1 VSTLGS
7 SRAPIDARLE
17 RKLAAT
23 LLFVCAV
30 WIALIAR
37 LFWLQVLQADEFR
50 LSAERN
56 SVRTRRVEATRG
68 IVFDRAGAILVDSR
82 PSFDVLVVP
91 SEVPDVERTL
101 QRVARLVGADPAD
114 VREAFG
120 QPRGAERFQALRV
133 AHDLPRDAVAR
144 VEDHLFALDG
154 VSTHVAPVRSYVHGV
169 LASHV
174 LGALGEISARQ
185 LENRAYAGYRRGDV
199 IGSRGVEAVLDREL
213 RGRPGGV
220 NVLVDA
226 HGRELDRLDEI
237 EPVPGRNVVLTL
249 DLRVQ
254 RAAEEALEATG
265 RTGAVVALD
274 PTSGAV
280 LALASRPAF
289 DPNRFA
295 GGIEQAEWAALVGD
309 PLRPLQDRA
318 LQGQYPPGSTY
329 KAITAIAGLE
339 ERAITPHWTIYC
351 SGSHRLGRRRYRCW
365 KRGGHGEV
373 SLHRALVESCD
384 VYFYQV
390 AQRVGIERLAYYAR
404 VLGLG
409 ASTGIDL
416 GAEMP
421 GLVPTSAWK
430 QRRFG
435 EVWVEGETLSVGIG
449 QGFNLLTPIQLARTY
464 AAIGNGGT
472 LWRPFV
478 VREIRDPEGPVLERR
493 EPTAAAQV
501 PVSEQTLALVRRAL
515 RGVVHDPHGTG
526 YAMRGLPGG
535 VEAAG
540 KTGTAQVIALAE
552 DVPEDEELIPIAH
565 RDHAWFVTYVP
576 PQNPRIAVAVVVEHG
591 GHGGSAAAPIARR
604 VVEAF
609 LQTEGIQV
617 ARD

>member
-1 VSTLGS
+1 MSSLS
-7 SRAPIDARLE
+7 PSRAPIDARLE
-17 RKLAAT
+17 RKLAGAVLFAT
-23 LLFVCAV
+23 AIFVV
-30 WIALIAR
+30 LVAR
-37 LFWLQVLQADEFR
+37 LFWLQVLQGEEFR
-50 LSAERN
+50 QSAERN
-56 SVRTRRVEATRG
+56 SVRTRRVEAPRG

-91 SEVPDVERTL
+91 SEVPDLDRTL
-101 QRVARLVGADPAD
+101 LRVSRLAGLDPVEA
-114 VREAFG
+114 REAIG
-120 QPRGAERFQALRV
+120 QPRGAARFQALRV
-133 AHDLPRDAVAR
+133 GHDLPRDAVAR

-154 VSTHVAPVRSYVHGV
+154 VSTHVAPVRSYIHGA
-169 LASHV
+169 LGAHV

-199 IGSRGVEAVLDREL
+199 IGSRGVEALLDRQL
-213 RGRPGGV
+213 RGQPGGV

-226 HGRELDRLDEI
+226 HGRELDRLDEVDA
-237 EPVPGRNVVLTL
+237 VPGRNVVLTL

-254 RAAEEALEATG
+254 TAAETALGETG
-265 RTGAVVALD
+265 RTGAVIALD
-274 PTSGAV
+274 PSSGAV
-280 LALASRPAF
+280 LALASSPGF

-295 GGIEQAEWAALVGD
+295 SGIDHDEWAALTSD
-309 PLRPLQDRA
+309 PLHPLQDRA

-339 ERAITPHWTIYC
+339 EQAITPQWTTYC
-351 SGSHRLGRRRYRCW
+351 SGSYRLGRRRYRCW
-365 KRGGHGEV
+365 KRAGHGEV

-404 VLGLG
+404 ELGLG
-409 ASTGIDL
+409 SATGIDL
-416 GAEMP
+416 GGEMS

-430 QRRFG
+430 LRRFS
-435 EVWVEGETLSVGIG
+435 EVWVEGETLSAGIG
-449 QGFNLLTPIQLARTY
+449 PGFNLLTPIQLARAY

-478 VREIRDPEGPVLERR
+478 VREVRDPEGPTLERFDAQR
-493 EPTAAAQV
+493 TAQV
-501 PVSEQTLALVRRAL
+501 PVSAQTLALVGRAL

-526 YAMRGLPGG
+526 YIMRGLPGG
-535 VEAAG
+535 IEAAG
-540 KTGTAQVIALAE
+540 KTGTAQVIALAQ
-552 DVPEDEELIPIAH
+552 DVPEDDESIPIAH

-576 PQNPRIAVAVVVEHG
+576 PENPRIVVAVIVEHG
-591 GHGGSAAAPIARR
+591 GHGGSAAAPVARR

-609 LQTEGIQV
+609 LETEGIQV